1 MKITINTKN
10 LLAAIQNVV
19 GVVEKKQTMP
29 ILGHI
34 LFELS
39 DDRLTL
45 TATDLEVQIKSYAT
59 PVDSEDTNISFT
71 VSGRKMY
78 DILRSLDDETAKIL
92 LSDDKLTIKTN
103 KSSYKLAT
111 LSTQDFPLFEDKKPQ
126 ESFTINQ
133 KELITL
139 FVKTQFAMAQQDV
152 RFYLNGLLVE
162 VGPNKLTAVATD
174 GHRLAKATTSI
185 EKGSIEDSAFILPRK
200 AVQELTRTMNED
212 KECKVSYSANQAG
225 FKYGD
230 IEFTTKLID
239 GKFPDYKRVIPSS
252 TETKIM
258 LDVGTLKPALQRVS
272 ILANEKFKGVRVEI
286 MDKELIVSSENPEQ
300 EAAKEVIDL
309 NEEQKS
315 LVLGFNVTYLIDAVS
330 SCDGGLICLGL
341 NDESSS
347 ALITDPSNPSTEYV
361 VMPMRL

>member
-1 MKITINTKN
+1 MKLTINTKA
-10 LLAAIQNVV
+10 LLSAIQNVV

-34 LFELS
+34 LFELANKK
-39 DDRLTL
+39 LTL
-45 TATDLEVQIKSYAT
+45 TATDLEVQIKSYAEA
-59 PVDSEDTNISFT
+59 SEAESENVSFT
-71 VSGRKMY
+71 VSGRKVY
-78 DILRSLDDETAKIL
+78 DIIRSLKDEAVNLVLADDE
-92 LSDDKLTIKTN
+92 LTITTN

-111 LSTQDFPLFEDKKPQ
+111 LSTQDFPIFEDKKPQ

-133 KELITL
+133 ADLTKI

-152 RFYLNGLLVE
+152 RFYLNGLLLE

-174 GHRLAKATTSI
+174 GHRLAKATTTI
-185 EKGSIEDSAFILPRK
+185 EKGSIEDNAFILPRK
-200 AVQELTRTMNED
+200 AVQELTRTMNEEKD
-212 KECKVSYSANQAG
+212 CKLSYSANQAS
-225 FKYGD
+225 FSYGD

-239 GKFPDYKRVIPSS
+239 GKFPDYKRVIPES

-258 LDVGTLKPALQRVS
+258 LDTGTLKPALQRVS

-286 MDKELIVSSENPEQ
+286 SGNELVVSSENPEQ

-309 NEEQKS
+309 SEEQKN
-315 LVLGFNVTYLIDAVS
+315 LVLGFNVSYLIDAIS
-330 SCDGGLICLGL
+330 SCDGNLICLGL
-341 NDESSS
+341 NDENSS
-347 ALITDPSNPSTEYV
+347 ALITDPSNPNTEYV

>member
-1 MKITINTKN
+1 MKITINTKD

-34 LFELS
+34 LFELANE
-39 DDRLTL
+39 RLTL
-45 TATDLEVQIKSYAT
+45 TATDLEVQIKSYAK
-59 PVDSEDTNISFT
+59 PIDSEKSNVSFT
-71 VSGRKMY
+71 VSGRKVY
-78 DILRSLDDETAKIL
+78 DILRSLDDETVNLVLA
-92 LSDDKLTIKTN
+92 DDKLTIKTN
-103 KSSYKLAT
+103 KSTYKLAT
-111 LSTQDFPLFEDKKPQ
+111 LSTQDFPLFDDKKAL

-133 KELITL
+133 ADLIKL

-162 VGPNKLTAVATD
+162 VGPNKLTTVATD

-200 AVQELTRTMNED
+200 AVQELTRTMNDD
-212 KECKVSYSANQAG
+212 KECKLSYSANQAG
-225 FKYGD
+225 FSYGD

-252 TETKIM
+252 TETNIM
-258 LDVGTLKPALQRVS
+258 LDTGILKPALQRVS

-286 MDKELIVSSENPEQ
+286 KEKELIVSSENPEQ
-300 EAAKEVIDL
+300 EAAKEIIDL
-309 NEEQKS
+309 SDKQKN
-315 LVLGFNVTYLIDAVS
+315 LVLGFNVSYLIDAIT
-330 SCDGGLICLGL
+330 SCDGKLVCLGL
-341 NDESSS
+341 NDENSS